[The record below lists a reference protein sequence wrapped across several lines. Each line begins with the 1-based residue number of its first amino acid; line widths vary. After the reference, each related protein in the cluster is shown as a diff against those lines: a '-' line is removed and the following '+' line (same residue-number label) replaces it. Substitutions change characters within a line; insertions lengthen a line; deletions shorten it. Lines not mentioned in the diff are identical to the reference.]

1 MESLGAPLEEEVG
14 ITAFANSCAGFQG
27 VLKQRYSD
35 FVVHEITD
43 AQTIVRVRRGDSTVN
58 PSQGEDAQGCVGK
71 AEELPPQ
78 PSVGLGRIEAL
89 LGQGA
94 KTKVETL
101 LQRLGKLAEA
111 PGPLEGGDKDEVCSA
126 EGSRATSTT
135 FLGPLSDKGTRT
147 ELHKIV
153 RECFP
158 YLQTETLDAKCVS
171 AESGAAAE
179 GPYVKVEAAARG
191 RSKWRQGR
199 KRARAEAL
207 GTDQP
212 EGKKDIHKCENQ
224 HLPYLRFAMVKENKE
239 TQEVFNLL
247 GRMLHLNP
255 RAFTI
260 AGTKDKRGVTTQQ
273 VAVLGLSKKKLMNLN
288 SRLWGIRIGSCEYHA
303 EPLRLGQLWG
313 NRFIITLRNVT
324 AKGGMKHI
332 QTAIAEF
339 HTSGFINFFG
349 LQRFG
354 SGNVRTHQ
362 IGMVLLKGQWQEAM
376 DLLLQPREGEREEYA
391 EFRRQYAVNGDVKA
405 ALKMVPRV
413 MVAERCVLEGL
424 RDLGQANLLGALQR
438 IPMNM
443 RRMYVHA
450 YQSFL
455 WNQAASFRVHKH
467 GLQVVVGDLVQRRRV
482 ERREPGGEECI
493 STTGLTDG
501 PTVHVVTEADS
512 ATNKYSIEDVVLPLP
527 GSAIRYPQND
537 VGQLYEDLAAQDG
550 VKLKGSPHQV
560 NDFSIDA
567 LPGGYRRLVQKPF
580 DLKWRLLK
588 YSGNE
593 ESLCVT
599 DLDLLTQKVREGE
612 AATID
617 AIDTKDPGMV
627 HPVTPCE
634 ECTHGVHSEETA
646 KHSEVI
652 GLQIHMSLPSSSYAT
667 MAIRELLKGST
678 APRHHKELN
687 SQAAKSKDEK
697 GHSHL

>member
-1 MESLGAPLEEEVG
+1 
-14 ITAFANSCAGFQG
+14 
-27 VLKQRYSD
+27 
-35 FVVHEITD
+35 
-43 AQTIVRVRRGDSTVN
+43 
-58 PSQGEDAQGCVGK
+58 
-71 AEELPPQ
+71 
-78 PSVGLGRIEAL
+78 
-89 LGQGA
+89 
-94 KTKVETL
+94 
-101 LQRLGKLAEA
+101 
-111 PGPLEGGDKDEVCSA
+111 
-126 EGSRATSTT
+126 
-135 FLGPLSDKGTRT
+135 
-147 ELHKIV
+147 
-153 RECFP
+153 
-158 YLQTETLDAKCVS
+158 
-171 AESGAAAE
+171 
-179 GPYVKVEAAARG
+179 
-191 RSKWRQGR
+191 
-199 KRARAEAL
+199 
-207 GTDQP
+207 
-212 EGKKDIHKCENQ
+212 
-224 HLPYLRFAMVKENKE
+224 
-239 TQEVFNLL
+239 
-247 GRMLHLNP
+247 
-255 RAFTI
+255 
-260 AGTKDKRGVTTQQ
+260 
-273 VAVLGLSKKKLMNLN
+273 
-288 SRLWGIRIGSCEYHA
+288 
-303 EPLRLGQLWG
+303 
-313 NRFIITLRNVT
+313 
-324 AKGGMKHI
+324 
-332 QTAIAEF
+332 
-339 HTSGFINFFG
+339 
-349 LQRFG
+349 
-354 SGNVRTHQ
+354 
-362 IGMVLLKGQWQEAM
+362 
-376 DLLLQPREGEREEYA
+376 
-391 EFRRQYAVNGDVKA
+391 
-405 ALKMVPRV
+405 
-413 MVAERCVLEGL
+413 
-424 RDLGQANLLGALQR
+424 
-438 IPMNM
+438 MNM

-678 APRHHKELN
+678 APRVNVLTHILTPRLMPLTWPLLCMVTAASQGAQFASCKE
-687 SQAAKSKDEK
+687 Q
-697 GHSHL
+697 G